1 MRWLVL
7 IAVLVYSG
15 HSLAMELEEAEMRQC
30 GSEAWRML
38 HPENGD
44 GFAYDTRD
52 VINGKSVGELAVH
65 CGKQLPPGWQR
76 DAYIKTAKKY
86 LAGHPEMPIIP
97 PSSMLIGQ

>member
-7 IAVLVYSG
+7 IAVLIYSG
-15 HSLAMELEEAEMRQC
+15 NVLAMELEEAEMRQC

-52 VINGKSVGELAVH
+52 VIDGKNVGELAIH
-65 CGKQLPPGWQR
+65 CGEQLPPSRQR
-76 DAYIKTAKKY
+76 DFAIKRAEKY
-86 LAGHPEMPIIP
+86 LADHPEMQIIP
-97 PSSMLIGQ
+97 PARLLVGQ